1 MAKNNSKRV
10 VVKKVGPI
18 RRFFSITGAIL
29 TTAVVAG
36 GTAMAIPQSRD
47 AIGDWMASHFSP
59 EYKQVSE
66 QKDTLSITNDMY
78 ADQVTK
84 LQTNISTAT
93 TEKTALET
101 QLAAKTAEATQL
113 QTQLTAKTVELE
125 QLQAQ
130 LTAKTAE
137 ATQLQTQLAAK
148 TTEITQL
155 ETQLETAQAE
165 ANQLQAQIEQLQQQ
179 LNTPSGNEETLQF
192 GRYSHAMFSYE
203 EYGTNGSGG
212 YGSNYHLSYIDV
224 LADGRFVTI
233 DPDTDEPEG
242 SFNYTMENGFINLT
256 IPQYNEETGESTELT
271 VQIQIID
278 SKTFVLN
285 GEYYGLHD
293 TKREQLINSI
303 IAGKT
308 AYEAAEARTSDY
320 MNRLATA
327 NREKQQLQTDYNNLI
342 IQMQNLQQSYNTVS
356 SDLSE
361 LQTNYQQAVS
371 NNQALQT
378 QIDALQQQINTL
390 QATVDSFEQVNITF
404 ANSWVS
410 DYNSIIQS
418 IIIHDNLTNR
428 DYTITNTNFNTSPGV
443 SVYSWQSVTFTFNNG
458 IEASASTVYP
468 DEYPIT
474 VTPGATGNIITVSG
488 APRAAI
494 DITLT
499 EVETITAIK
508 NGETSQV
515 NIVNG
520 IVQGDD
526 ITSYDRLIIN
536 KNLKNFSID
545 TTMPQDNFLYYD
557 GKYNDLANAIIDRS
571 MNIQVPSN
579 HYLIMRDLQTEKPTA
594 YFINNGQ
601 SIFVGHFRA
610 DNPGKWS
617 GGYSLF
623 STNYTLL
630 SKGVMF
636 IGVNGTDNIT
646 EFNSYYRDGN
656 NNIHF
661 LLSEFNNG
669 TLQNIETDNVLRI
682 YNATTGYTLWNPI
695 YNDNGQVSLHYD
707 MLKYSDAP
715 QNTEISVLGSNNIV
729 INELNIGT
737 NISSIKLYAVNT
749 INYNGTIAEW
759 NNITKDI
766 TTGSVVVNCT
776 DGTTTYTQEA
786 VLNG

>member
-47 AIGDWMASHFSP
+47 AIGDWMAAHFSP

-137 ATQLQTQLAAK
+137 VTQLQTQLAAK

-165 ANQLQAQIEQLQQQ
+165 ANQLQA
-179 LNTPSGNEETLQF
+179 
-192 GRYSHAMFSYE
+192 
-203 EYGTNGSGG
+203 
-212 YGSNYHLSYIDV
+212 
-224 LADGRFVTI
+224 
-233 DPDTDEPEG
+233 
-242 SFNYTMENGFINLT
+242 
-256 IPQYNEETGESTELT
+256 
-271 VQIQIID
+271 
-278 SKTFVLN
+278 
-285 GEYYGLHD
+285 
-293 TKREQLINSI
+293 
-303 IAGKT
+303 
-308 AYEAAEARTSDY
+308 
-320 MNRLATA
+320 
-327 NREKQQLQTDYNNLI
+327 
-342 IQMQNLQQSYNTVS
+342 
-356 SDLSE
+356 
-361 LQTNYQQAVS
+361 
-371 NNQALQT
+371 

-557 GKYNDLANAIIDRS
+557 GKYNDLATAIIDRS

-636 IGVNGTDNIT
+636 TRRSSSNL
-646 EFNSYYRDGN
+646 
-656 NNIHF
+656 F
-661 LLSEFNNG
+661 L
-669 TLQNIETDNVLRI
+669 
-682 YNATTGYTLWNPI
+682 ATPFK
-695 YNDNGQVSLHYD
+695 VR
-707 MLKYSDAP
+707 KY
-715 QNTEISVLGSNNIV
+715 IIWKIL
-729 INELNIGT
+729 
-737 NISSIKLYAVNT
+737 
-749 INYNGTIAEW
+749 
-759 NNITKDI
+759 
-766 TTGSVVVNCT
+766 
-776 DGTTTYTQEA
+776 
-786 VLNG
+786 